1 MNLDLEKL
9 NAVFRNYSFIA
20 SAYLFGSQATGKTG
34 PMSDVDIA
42 VLLKE
47 PRPKGRELMRQMN
60 YLSFRIEEIFKK
72 EVDVIE
78 MNSQGL
84 IFQHNVLRSGNLIY
98 DADPLFRANYVSRLI
113 SSYCD
118 FEPTI
123 RFIKKF
129 HLQGIK
135 NRVAKI

>member
-84 IFQHNVLRSGNLIY
+84 IFQHNILRSGNLIY

>member
-9 NAVFRNYSFIA
+9 NAVFRNYSFIV

>member
-34 PMSDVDIA
+34 PISDVDIA